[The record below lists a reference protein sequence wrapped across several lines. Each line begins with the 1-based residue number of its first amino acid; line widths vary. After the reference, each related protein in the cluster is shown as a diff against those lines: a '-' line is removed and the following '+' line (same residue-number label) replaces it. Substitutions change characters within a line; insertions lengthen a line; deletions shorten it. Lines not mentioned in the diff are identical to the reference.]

1 MGDCLLPSAPLFV
14 SLTKHRCN
22 FTLTKP
28 KPKPTWTPQNKPVP
42 FIHTRNSTR
51 VWNSR
56 VPLNPSGA
64 QSELAFKE
72 ENEFELKEK
81 EGNGIGT
88 KRDETASSGL
98 DFGESKRDKG
108 SEERL
113 EDRDL
118 VEVGESEERVGL
130 RKRKQVVRR
139 SSLLA
144 KQVIS
149 IRSALSLGFVSQLWV
164 DTTYV
169 SCYYIVQLQLLLLLH
184 DRLIFITN
192 SCLL

>member
-22 FTLTKP
+22 FTLT

-169 SCYYIVQLQLLLLLH
+169 SCYYIVQHQLLLLLH

>member
-1 MGDCLLPSAPLFV
+1 MCDCLLPSVPLSI
-14 SLTKHRCN
+14 SLTKHRCS
-22 FTLTKP
+22 FILTKP
-28 KPKPTWTPQNKPVP
+28 KPKPTWIPQNKPVP

-64 QSELAFKE
+64 QGELAFKE

-88 KRDETASSGL
+88 HRDDTASSGL
-98 DFGESKRDKG
+98 DFGESKRDKR
-108 SEERL
+108 SE
-113 EDRDL
+113 DL
-118 VEVGESEERVGL
+118 VEVGETEERVGL

-139 SSLLA
+139 SSFLA

-149 IRSALSLGFVSQLWV
+149 IRSALCLGFVSQLWV

-169 SCYYIVQLQLLLLLH
+169 SSYTVQLQLLH
-184 DRLIFITN
+184 HE
-192 SCLL
+192 S